1 MNNSKKIKNSQII
14 TDSPS
19 NVQSYNEKSI
29 GNIHNDFDKK
39 GKVGSVRGNRYS
51 SLDAFGTLGLD
62 VAKSATAKRDVTTIP
77 VGINYRDVTTINNH
91 EQPWE
96 KTENHRIISPSFG
109 QRYIQEE
116 NQKIAARAVKRA
128 EKHGLRSDF
137 TPSVAADIDSVLDR
151 STSNSKDALSDEMDR
166 STFNSLPEN
175 NGDSTTI
182 FGRRFDGREG
192 IPNSDEGLF
201 TELSRVV
208 RERSSLRGV
217 IGNLET
223 PLDTSLRDNPFSL
236 ELARAAE
243 AAQKR
248 RRVESSASNADNGLP
263 VNAGSNIFGRT
274 VSANDNAFREIPEG
288 HSRQTS
294 NQQIRSETAL
304 GPPGRIKRVLDK
316 VESDRTPSLSNLTTL
331 PSRDEK
337 GAFSRFPK
345 QIASLPTSIRFHGTD
360 TDVPANASADE
371 INAIL
376 EEKFTGKSRKKGKA
390 KAK

>member
-29 GNIHNDFDKK
+29 GNIHNDFDQK

-51 SLDAFGTLGLD
+51 SLDPFGTLGLD
-62 VAKSATAKRDVTTIP
+62 VALSVSAKREPTTVP

-96 KTENHRIISPSFG
+96 KTANHRIISPSFG

-175 NGDSTTI
+175 NGDSQTQ
-182 FGRRFDGREG
+182 FGQRFDGREG

-201 TELSRVV
+201 SELSRVV
-208 RERSSLRGV
+208 RERAISRDV

-223 PLDTSLRDNPFSL
+223 PVDTSLRDNPFSL
-236 ELARAAE
+236 ELAKFVSKR
-243 AAQKR
+243 QK
-248 RRVESSASNADNGLP
+248 RVESSASNADSGLP
-263 VNAGSNIFGRT
+263 VNAGSNPFGRT

-288 HSRQTS
+288 HSRQSS
-294 NQQIRSETAL
+294 NEQIRRETAL
-304 GPPGRIKRVLDK
+304 GPPGRTRRVLEQI
-316 VESDRTPSLSNLTTL
+316 ESDRTPTL
-331 PSRDEK
+331 PAPLTPPPTPRLSSTKPPSPLSPTDSGTGSSIVSRRS
-337 GAFSRFPK
+337 SR
-345 QIASLPTSIRFHGTD
+345 
-360 TDVPANASADE
+360 
-371 INAIL
+371 
-376 EEKFTGKSRKKGKA
+376 RKK
-390 KAK
+390 